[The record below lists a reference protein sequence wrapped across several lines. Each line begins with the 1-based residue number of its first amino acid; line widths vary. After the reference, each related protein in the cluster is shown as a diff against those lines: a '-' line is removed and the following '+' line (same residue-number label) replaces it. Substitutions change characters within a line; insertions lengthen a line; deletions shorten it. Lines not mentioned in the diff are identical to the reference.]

1 MCLAV
6 DEKVRNML
14 ICGGD
19 SNDAEWPRR
28 IQRKRNPA
36 FGVIKSANAGQVGP
50 TEDRYFVY
58 LGS

>member
-1 MCLAV
+1 
-6 DEKVRNML
+6 ML

-36 FGVIKSANAGQVGP
+36 FGVIKSANAGQVDP